1 MLTPVSRSLRLVSL
15 ALSVLTVAALA
26 GCQPGSYRGSDASAA
41 LASDVPPLE
50 DIAWLDEPL
59 SWQGPSTAM
68 LAAASL
74 EPLSL
79 GNRTPSLPVT
89 VTSDDLS
96 GPQEVVV
103 EKTDRIIAVDM
114 SGSLAQTVWGL
125 GLGDRLV
132 GRDISTTLP
141 GTEDLPVVTGTGHSI
156 SVESVLE
163 LRPDIVL
170 TDGTVG
176 PIDVMLQL
184 RQAGITLVFIRE
196 PAGLDQPAAQ
206 ARRVAKILGVPE
218 QGELLAT
225 RVDTEITSVVDTI
238 ERNIPAERESRL
250 RMVFL
255 YLRGANGIYYLFGD
269 ESGAGDLIEALGG
282 IDVAGEIGW
291 DGLRPMTDEALISAN
306 PDLILVM
313 SHGLDSVG
321 GVEALI
327 AKKPAIGL
335 TNAGQNRRF
344 VDMADAVVL
353 GFGPRTPGV
362 LDALARAIYAPT
374 P

>member
-1 MLTPVSRSLRLVSL
+1 VLTPVSRSLRLVSL
-15 ALSVLTVAALA
+15 ALSVFTVGALA
-26 GCQPGSYRGSDASAA
+26 GCQPGSYRGSDAPAPLAA
-41 LASDVPPLE
+41 DSLPLE

-59 SWQGPSTAM
+59 SWQGPSTAV
-68 LAAASL
+68 LAASSL

-96 GPQEVVV
+96 GPQEITV
-103 EKTDRIIAVDM
+103 EKADRIIAVDM
-114 SGSLAQTVWGL
+114 SGSLAQAVWGL

-176 PIDVMLQL
+176 PFDVMLQL

-196 PAGLDQPAAQ
+196 PAGLGQPAAQ
-206 ARRVAKILGVPE
+206 ARRVAEVLGVPE

-225 RVDTEITSVVDTI
+225 QVDTEITSVVNTI
-238 ERNIPAERESRL
+238 ERNIPSERESRL
-250 RMVFL
+250 
-255 YLRGANGIYYLFGD
+255 
-269 ESGAGDLIEALGG
+269 
-282 IDVAGEIGW
+282 
-291 DGLRPMTDEALISAN
+291 
-306 PDLILVM
+306 
-313 SHGLDSVG
+313 
-321 GVEALI
+321 
-327 AKKPAIGL
+327 
-335 TNAGQNRRF
+335 
-344 VDMADAVVL
+344 
-353 GFGPRTPGV
+353 
-362 LDALARAIYAPT
+362 
-374 P
+374 